1 MKYSLVTGNVA
12 WSQGTTQLT
21 RGKSADDD
29 HPLVLERPDLF
40 SDQVPDAELSSG
52 PVIER
57 ATAAP
62 GEKRTTPRKATTKT
76 LGNAGTSAKD
86 DAKGGT
92 GE

>member
-1 MKYSLVTGNVA
+1 MKYALVTGNVR

-40 SDQVPDAELSSG
+40 SDQAPDAELSAG
-52 PVIER
+52 PTVER

-62 GEKRTTPRKATTKT
+62 GEKRTTARKAAAKAATKP
-76 LGNAGTSAKD
+76 GDAG
-86 DAKGGT
+86 AKGGSS
-92 GE
+92 E